1 MGKQITLLMLLVA
14 SFTIFG
20 QSGSASKWVG
30 TWAAAQQLVESGN
43 MPPSPGLTNNS
54 LRQVVRVS
62 IGGDTIRLKLSNEFS
77 SNSVTIKSVQIAAST
92 GSSKIDTATNKEFKF
107 NGSAE
112 VIINR
117 GDAVTSDPIAFT
129 LTPRMDV
136 AITIYYGQTSS
147 TITGH
152 PGSRTTSYII
162 SGNNTAVKDFTGA
175 VTTDHW
181 YNINSIEVIT
191 DSSSACVAVLGNS
204 ITDGRGSTTNMQ
216 NRWTDIF
223 SESLLKDSTTDKVG
237 VLNMGLGGNCV
248 LAGGLGPTGVSRFDR
263 DILSQAGIR
272 WAIVFEG
279 VNDIGGV
286 KNTEASARIA
296 NNLIDAYKQM
306 IAKAHNKNIRIYGS
320 TIMPFKG
327 NSYYNQYSEECRN
340 EVNKW
345 IRTKGNFDAC
355 IDFDKIMRD
364 PQDTAKL
371 LLPAYQNDG
380 LHPDAEGHKLMGESV
395 DVNLFTGA
403 DTVFNP
409 GNNQGLESFWFE
421 AERFVKSGSNFN
433 IVDDGLA
440 SNGKYI
446 TVKAG
451 VQSLNAAP
459 ADTLNLISVP
469 FTVTNDTAYNV
480 FARLNCPTYDDDS
493 YWVKIDDGTFTMCN
507 GLVTSGWAWMKL
519 VSENLSKGNHKLIIG
534 YREDGACMDK
544 LCISND
550 AIIPTGM
557 GGVDSVAVSVNSIEM
572 IKGYSLKQ
580 NYPNPFNPNTEICF
594 TIPEQSYVSLKVYDT
609 LGRVVSVLR
618 SEEMQAGTYLQQ
630 WEAGNLASGVYF
642 CCLESS
648 SFIDTKK
655 LVLLR

>member
-279 VNDIGGV
+279 VNDIGSV
-286 KNTEASARIA
+286 KNSEASSRIA

-306 IAKAHNKNIRIYGS
+306 IAKAHNKNIRIYGG

-340 EVNKW
+340 AVNKW

-380 LHPDAEGHKLMGESV
+380 LHPDAAGHKLMGESV
-395 DVNLFTGA
+395 DINLFTGA
-403 DTVFNP
+403 DTVYQQ
-409 GNNQGLESFWFE
+409 GNNTKPESFWFE

-433 IVDDGLA
+433 IIDDGLA

-459 ADTLNLISVP
+459 ADTLNLVSVP
-469 FTVTNDTAYNV
+469 FTVTNDTAYNIL
-480 FARLNCPTYDDDS
+480 ARLNCLTYDDDS
-493 YWVKIDDGTFTMCN
+493 YWVKIDDGAFTMCN

-519 VSENLSKGNHKLIIG
+519 VSANLSKGNHELIIG

-557 GGVDSVAVSVNSIEM
+557 GGIDSVAVSVNSIEM
-572 IKGYSLKQ
+572 IEGYSLKQ
-580 NYPNPFNPNTEICF
+580 NYPNPFNPSTEICF

-618 SEEMQAGTYLQQ
+618 SEEMPAGTYLQQ
-630 WEAGNLASGVYF
+630 WDAKNLASGVYF
-642 CCLESS
+642 CCLESA

>member
-1 MGKQITLLMLLVA
+1 MRKKIIVLIIFISSLST
-14 SFTIFG
+14 FG
-20 QSGSASKWVG
+20 QAGSGTKWVG
-30 TWAAAQQLVESGN
+30 TWAAAPQLVESGN

-54 LRQVVRVS
+54 LRQIVRVS

-77 SNSVTIKSVQIAAST
+77 SNSVTIKSVQIAASA
-92 GSSKIDTATNKEFKF
+92 GSSKIDTATNKVLKF
-107 NGSAE
+107 NGSSE
-112 VIINR
+112 VVINR
-117 GDAVTSDPIAFT
+117 GNAVTSDPIPFI

-147 TITGH
+147 TVTGH

-162 SGNNTAVKDFTGA
+162 SGNNAAVKDFTGA

-181 YNINSIEVIT
+181 YNINSIEVIA
-191 DSSSACVAVLGNS
+191 DSFSACVAVLGNS
-204 ITDGRGSTTNMQ
+204 ITDGRGSTTNLQ

-237 VLNMGLGGNCV
+237 VLNMGLGGNSV

-263 DILSQAGIR
+263 DILNQAGVR

-279 VNDIGGV
+279 VNDIGSV
-286 KNTEASARIA
+286 KNTEASVRIA

-306 IAKAHNKNIRIYGS
+306 IIKAHNKNIRIYGG

-340 EVNKW
+340 AVNKW

-355 IDFDKIMRD
+355 IDFDRIMRD

-371 LLPAYQNDG
+371 PLPPYQNDG
-380 LHPDAEGHKLMGESV
+380 LHPDAAGYKLMGESV
-395 DVNLFTGA
+395 DVDLFTGA
-403 DTVFNP
+403 DTVYQQ
-409 GNNQGLESFWFE
+409 GNNTKPESFWFE

-446 TVKAG
+446 TVKVG

-459 ADTLNLISVP
+459 VDTVNLISIP
-469 FTVTNDTAYNV
+469 FAVTKDTTYNF

-493 YWVKIDDGTFTMCN
+493 YWVKIDDGAFTMCN

-519 VSENLSKGNHKLIIG
+519 VSGNLLKGNHKLIIG

-572 IKGYSLKQ
+572 LKGYSLKQ
-580 NYPNPFNPNTEICF
+580 NYPNPFNPSTEICF

-618 SEEMQAGTYLQQ
+618 SEEMHAGTYLQR
-630 WEAGNLASGVYF
+630 WDAKNIASGVYF
-642 CCLESS
+642 CCLETS

>member
-1 MGKQITLLMLLVA
+1 MRKQIIVFIILISSLSV
-14 SFTIFG
+14 FG
-20 QSGSASKWVG
+20 QAGSGTKWVG
-30 TWAAAQQLVESGN
+30 TWAAAPQLVESGN

-92 GSSKIDTATNKEFKF
+92 GGSKIDTATNKELKF
-107 NGSAE
+107 NGSSE
-112 VIINR
+112 VVINR
-117 GDAVTSDPIAFT
+117 GEAVTSDPILFT

-147 TITGH
+147 TVTGH

-162 SGNNTAVKDFTGA
+162 SGNNTVVKDFTGA

-181 YNINSIEVIT
+181 YNINSIEVIA
-191 DSSSACVAVLGNS
+191 DSSTACVAVLGNS
-204 ITDGRGSTTNMQ
+204 ITDGRGSSTNMQ

-263 DILSQAGIR
+263 DIINQAGVR

-286 KNTEASARIA
+286 KNSEASVRIA

-306 IAKAHNKNIRIYGS
+306 IAKAHNKNIRIYGG

-327 NSYYNQYSEECRN
+327 NSYYNQNSEECRN
-340 EVNKW
+340 AVNKW

-364 PQDTAKL
+364 PQDTAQL

-380 LHPDAEGHKLMGESV
+380 LHPDAAGYKLMGESV

-403 DTVFNP
+403 DTVYQQ
-409 GNNQGLESFWFE
+409 GNNTKPESFWFE

-446 TVKAG
+446 TVKTG

-459 ADTLNLISVP
+459 GDTLNLISLP
-469 FTVTNDTAYNV
+469 FMVTNDTTFNV

-493 YWVKIDDGTFTMCN
+493 YWVKIDDGAFTMCN

-519 VSENLSKGNHKLIIG
+519 VSANLSKGNHKLIIG

-580 NYPNPFNPNTEICF
+580 NYPNPFNPATEICF

-618 SEEMQAGTYLQQ
+618 SEEMHAGTYLQQ
-630 WEAGNLASGVYF
+630 WDAKNLASGVYF
-642 CCLESS
+642 CCLESA